1 MVDDGLIESDK
12 DGGLIYFWSFPGTVV
27 ANLQKRVSGKEK
39 RLTDLNTKFG
49 TLKEKKSALSQSQ
62 EGAEDRAEKL
72 TTLKEL
78 RVQVA
83 ELETEVKRLQEND
96 PEVCEAYKAAAN
108 RWADN
113 VYAVVSWL
121 KDRFGMEES
130 VINKQFGIPEE
141 FEYFE

>member
-1 MVDDGLIESDK
+1 MDDGLIESDK
-12 DGGLIYFWSFPGTVV
+12 DGGLIYFWSFPGTVI

-39 RLTDLNTKFG
+39 RLADLKSKVG
-49 TLKEKKSALSQSQ
+49 ILEEKKSAMSQSQ
-62 EGAEDRAEKL
+62 EGSEDRAERL
-72 TTLKEL
+72 TFLKEL

-96 PEVCEAYKAAAN
+96 PEVCEAYKTAAN

-141 FEYFE
+141 LEYFE

>member
-1 MVDDGLIESDK
+1 VDDGLIETDK
-12 DGGLIYFWSFPGTVV
+12 DGGLVYFWSFPGNII
-27 ANLQKRVSGKEK
+27 ANLQKRVSVKEK
-39 RLTDLNTKFG
+39 RLADLNAKVG
-49 TLKEKKSALSQSQ
+49 TLKEKKSALNQSQ

-96 PEVCEAYKAAAN
+96 PEVCESYKAAAN

-121 KDRFGMEES
+121 KDRFGMEET

-141 FEYFE
+141 LEYFE